1 MKLMRRTA
9 VWGVGLGIAG
19 AAALGGGF
27 GVAGSLGAS
36 AQAGTGEITLTAGQ
50 LLINQRIA
58 QAAVRRV
65 NALQALVD
73 GENPPAAG
81 KGNPGAVDLSAGQL
95 LISQRIAQAAVRR
108 INSLTALVDGE
119 LEPKVDAGQKDRVA
133 LTVAQLRINQRIA
146 QAAIRRADALAERIP
161 DLPVPRPPENTASS
175 DEIIGVAV
183 APRKVKILQVRRG
196 PGTVGSTIALVLPP
210 ERRANNLFTG
220 ETVIAEGASAGT
232 TFYAFYVSIEPGPNN

>member
-1 MKLMRRTA
+1 MVNGVNGAPPRGYIISEGDARA
-9 VWGVGLGIAG
+9 YGVGTYRWVKKIGIKTDT
-19 AAALGGGF
+19 AL
-27 GVAGSLGAS
+27 L
-36 AQAGTGEITLTAGQ
+36 E
-50 LLINQRIA
+50 RYDP
-58 QAAVRRV
+58 
-65 NALQALVD
+65 AL
-73 GENPPAAG
+73 PI
-81 KGNPGAVDLSAGQL
+81 GQL